1 MDTGIG
7 ATLREARNRRKISLS
22 EVEAATKIRVRY
34 VRAMENEEWDVLPG
48 EAYVRSFI
56 RTYASHLG
64 LDGERLTEEYMR
76 VSPTGGEREAPGVE
90 PPVASR
96 PRASDYS
103 LIRSRAVAVAVVAA
117 LIGVVVVIGLA
128 SEGDPGVTVDGAR
141 TGASAGEHP
150 PGTPGQAQR
159 PELSLELTAT
169 AEVWVCLL
177 DADGRPLVNGEI
189 LAAGAEEGPFLSD
202 GFRVAFGNG
211 EVSMTIDGEE
221 AEIPETSSPVGYAIG
236 DGGTLEPLAEGERPD
251 CL

>member
-64 LDGERLTEEYMR
+64 LDGERLAEEYMR

-90 PPVASR
+90 PSVAG
-96 PRASDYS
+96 RARTSDHS
-103 LIRSRAVAVAVVAA
+103 LVRSRAVAVAVVAA
-117 LIGVVVVIGLA
+117 LIGVVVAIGIA

-141 TGASAGEHP
+141 TEAGATGERP
-150 PGTPGQAQR
+150 PPGQAQR

-177 DADGRPLVNGEI
+177 DAEGRPLVNGEI

-221 AEIPETSSPVGYAIG
+221 AEIAETSSPVGYAIG